1 MTQGKPKGTNPC
13 HAAMPRRHVCTSLD
27 CTARTASRLLHLQ
40 MHLLQPAT
48 CTLHLQLHLHSYST
62 ACHSINLARSTSL
75 DC

>member
-1 MTQGKPKGTNPC
+1 MTQGNPRAQPLSC
-13 HAAMPRRHVCTSLD
+13 RDAASSRVHESGLH
-27 CTARTASRLLHLQ
+27 RTASRLLHLQ